1 MNRKLKKKSWSA
13 QEKAHLDIGHKLGAS
28 LKTMAIVLDRS
39 ESALNK
45 ALGRLG
51 IRQYGANKRGKKS
64 KAERFFMVTP
74 QIFRDQ
80 IAAYNSQSNK
90 YQHEINSIAISSQT
104 NNEPTSKL
112 YPNPWITFP
121 KRQVYPLPLCLN
133 LDYMITFLKRKGHKI
148 QRCSENGKILGGVKI
163 EFYFNG
169 IPMSAAQLL
178 MRANRLRLEQ
188 GLEPFYVDSITEH

>member
-1 MNRKLKKKSWSA
+1 MNSKLKKKSWSA
-13 QEKAHLDIGHKLGAS
+13 QDKAHLDIGHKLGAS
-28 LKTMAIVLDRS
+28 LKTMAIVLKRS

-80 IAAYNSQSNK
+80 IATYNSQLNEYK
-90 YQHEINSIAISSQT
+90 HEINSMATSSQT
-104 NNEPTSKL
+104 NGEQKT

-121 KRQVYPLPLCLN
+121 ERQVHSLPLCLD

-188 GLEPFYVDSITEH
+188 ELEPFYVDSITEH